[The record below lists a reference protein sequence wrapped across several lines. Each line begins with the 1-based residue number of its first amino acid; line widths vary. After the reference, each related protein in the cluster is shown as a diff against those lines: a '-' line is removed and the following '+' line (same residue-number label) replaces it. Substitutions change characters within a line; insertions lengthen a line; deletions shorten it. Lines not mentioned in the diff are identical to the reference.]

1 MFVKG
6 FVWLRHSVINQIVIR
21 IQAEGGHIERL
32 VLFDLYSVGTYSVTH
47 PKCMLIIH
55 ELQVSTLCNY

>member
-6 FVWLRHSVINQIVIR
+6 FVWFRHSVIKQIVIR
-21 IQAEGGHIERL
+21 IQAEGGHIEHS
-32 VLFDLYSVGTYSVTH
+32 VFDLYNVETCSVTH